1 MTTVLLSEWTNTLY
15 GIYWASVI
23 APYPAIRFIPHR
35 HFCLPK
41 LAHSGICITQ
51 IIHTDKQK
59 SLHIQSLR
67 IGRMQHAPDSLNHS
81 LHVVKFEY
89 PSYPEGNFEG
99 NQLLHGSI
107 SLSSLYPDQVWRT
120 ICMSLS
126 IWASHPRFLQSFALP
141 DKTVSTM
148 PLSQKKLESQKRK
161 SCAFF
166 LTMGFCDE

>member
-99 NQLLHGSI
+99 NQLLDGSI
-107 SLSSLYPDQVWRT
+107 SLSPQYQYITNDLHVSIVTGFHMNFFRLYPLPVQFT
-120 ICMSLS
+120 IFRVLMHMLVLKFVQ
-126 IWASHPRFLQSFALP
+126 I
-141 DKTVSTM
+141 
-148 PLSQKKLESQKRK
+148 
-161 SCAFF
+161 
-166 LTMGFCDE
+166 G